1 MGGGVGAL
9 RRALLALIALDAA
22 MIGGR
27 VLSYRPLLAMPGVTG
42 LLLEL
47 AILRTAH
54 AVLVIRATEGGGPA
68 WSAAVRTGTV
78 FGLVAAAVE
87 SAHIAVE
94 NLVPLALR
102 GESMSTGAFMLAL
115 CLTWATAGHRGARA
129 AGSTAAGA
137 LTGAWSASV
146 GMLATLAF
154 AFSQL
159 YWSLPA
165 LERRQVGSPDLIRSG
180 WTDLRAFT
188 IADIGE
194 AGVKV
199 LLVGPVA
206 GAMLGGFGGLL
217 QAISRFSTRRSV
229 S

>member
-1 MGGGVGAL
+1 L
-9 RRALLALIALDAA
+9 RRTLLAVIALDAA

-27 VLSYRPLLAMPGVTG
+27 VLSYRRLLAMPGVAG

-47 AILRTAH
+47 AILLTAH
-54 AVLVIRATEGGGPA
+54 ALFVIWATGAGGP

-94 NLVPLALR
+94 NHAALSPR
-102 GESMSTGAFMLAL
+102 AETLSTAAFMLAL
-115 CLTWATAGHRGARA
+115 CLTWAAAGYGGARA
-129 AGSTAAGA
+129 ARSAAAGA
-137 LTGAWSASV
+137 LTGAWSAAV
-146 GMLATLAF
+146 GMQATLAF

-165 LERRQVGSPDLIRSG
+165 LERREVGSPDLIRRG

-206 GAMLGGFGGLL
+206 GAILGGSGGLL

>member
-1 MGGGVGAL
+1 MAGGVGAL

-27 VLSYRPLLAMPGVTG
+27 VLSYRPLLGMPGVAA

-47 AILRTAH
+47 AILLAAH
-54 AVLVIRATEGGGPA
+54 AGLVIRATGAGGPA
-68 WSAAVRTGTV
+68 WS
-78 FGLVAAAVE
+78 VAAAVE

-94 NLVPLALR
+94 THAALSPR

-115 CLTWATAGHRGARA
+115 CLTWAAAGHRGARA
-129 AGSTAAGA
+129 AGSAAAGA
-137 LTGAWSASV
+137 LTGAWSAAV

-165 LERRQVGSPDLIRSG
+165 LERREVGSPDLIRSG
-180 WTDLRAFT
+180 WTDVRAFT